1 MKTITAS
8 ALREQINGK
17 KILVDTNIIIYLTD
31 AIQPYEQ
38 LSRVLFEMVEHGD
51 VSAVFSIITIAEVM
65 QGPTKKGRHRIAQD
79 VKNYLLNF
87 PNTHCQEITADV
99 LEHIGRDKRIDWAK
113 LRTVD
118 SLIIASGL
126 EREADLFISN
136 DDHFRRAVSPDLVL
150 SFRSPEVKN

>member
-65 QGPTKKGRHRIAQD
+65 QGPTKKGRRRIAQD

-87 PNTHCQEITADV
+87 PNTHCQEITTDV

-113 LRTVD
+113 LRIVD

-126 EREADLFISN
+126 EGEADLFISN

>member
-1 MKTITAS
+1 M
-8 ALREQINGK
+8 
-17 KILVDTNIIIYLTD
+17 
-31 AIQPYEQ
+31 
-38 LSRVLFEMVEHGD
+38 
-51 VSAVFSIITIAEVM
+51 
-65 QGPTKKGRHRIAQD
+65 
-79 VKNYLLNF
+79 NF

-126 EREADLFISN
+126 EGEADLFISN
-136 DDHFRRAVSPDLVL
+136 DDHFRRAVSPDLAL

>member
-1 MKTITAS
+1 MKAITAS

-65 QGPTKKGRHRIAQD
+65 QGPTKKGRRRIAQD

-87 PNTHCQEITADV
+87 PNTHCQEITTDV

-113 LRTVD
+113 LRTID
-118 SLIIASGL
+118 SMIIASGL
-126 EREADLFISN
+126 EGEADLFISN